1 MQGRG
6 FEQGLKSQSGLGSH
20 PSFATCAV
28 YYTMRSPCPTRIG
41 PMQAAFMNTEG
52 CTKKLDDLLNGL
64 VPWLAF
70 PTGFPSDPM
79 FISYLRDIGNS
90 V

>member
-1 MQGRG
+1 MQ
-6 FEQGLKSQSGLGSH
+6 
-20 PSFATCAV
+20 V
-28 YYTMRSPCPTRIG
+28 
-41 PMQAAFMNTEG
+41 AFMNTEG

-70 PTGFPSDPM
+70 PTDFPSDPM

-90 V
+90 I